1 MVGVDPSS
9 HYWENKGPIGEISNK
24 NNRFFIMSVSS
35 RGIFIPFNCPNPAIR
50 SDDNDPEGME
60 INLEEKKDR

>member
-1 MVGVDPSS
+1 M
-9 HYWENKGPIGEISNK
+9 GEVSNK
-24 NNRFFIMSVSS
+24 NNRFFIMIVSS